1 METNSGSDG
10 DGDVKSIQN
19 SVEHIMENDIVANQS
34 YVEENRRIDDESEE
48 DEYEMTLDLD
58 NAFSYNWEDEFFK
71 KFDWLKTPEKKDV
84 NEEALNAKYQLFMDA
99 CSMLQGNFN
108 MINEKDPEED
118 PRRCDPR
125 AQRWQLPDVALHVRG

>member
-1 METNSGSDG
+1 METNSGSDS

-34 YVEENRRIDDESEE
+34 YVEENRRIDDDSEE

-71 KFDWLKTPEKKDV
+71 KFDWLKTPEKIDA
-84 NEEALNAKYQLFMDA
+84 NEEALNAKIPVIYGCL
-99 CSMLQGNFN
+99 CYVT
-108 MINEKDPEED
+108 
-118 PRRCDPR
+118 R
-125 AQRWQLPDVALHVRG
+125 